1 MFYIVTLTLK
11 QIFKSKKMFVIF
23 ILLFLSLILGIYS
36 IKHGKN
42 GIIVFSDL
50 VYLIYLKFFVLLIT
64 LIFAASLIN
73 DEIRTGEIAFL
84 TTRVSRTKI
93 LMEKYTGYLIA
104 TSLIFMIPLAV
115 TFITMDIYA
124 PQEIPI
130 QILSSYTVVIFLAIA
145 VYGSFYLFISLI
157 ISRPLMFG
165 LFFAFV
171 WEMIAP
177 NISQRVSRATII
189 NYLQSISY
197 KLIKYGRIQDIN
209 SSEFGYSVVILLC
222 IWIIT
227 LLLSIIIFKQK
238 SIE

>member
-1 MFYIVTLTLK
+1 
-11 QIFKSKKMFVIF
+11 
-23 ILLFLSLILGIYS
+23 
-36 IKHGKN
+36 
-42 GIIVFSDL
+42 
-50 VYLIYLKFFVLLIT
+50 
-64 LIFAASLIN
+64 
-73 DEIRTGEIAFL
+73 
-84 TTRVSRTKI
+84 
-93 LMEKYTGYLIA
+93 MEKYTGYLIA

-209 SSEFGYSVVILLC
+209 SSEFGYSVVTLLC

>member
-1 MFYIVTLTLK
+1 MN
-11 QIFKSKKMFVIF
+11 S
-23 ILLFLSLILGIYS
+23 
-36 IKHGKN
+36 
-42 GIIVFSDL
+42 
-50 VYLIYLKFFVLLIT
+50 
-64 LIFAASLIN
+64 
-73 DEIRTGEIAFL
+73 FL

-104 TSLIFMIPLAV
+104 TSLIFMIPPCC
-115 TFITMDIYA
+115 DIHYNGYLCTSGDTHTDS
-124 PQEIPI
+124 IFLYCSD
-130 QILSSYTVVIFLAIA
+130 ILSYCSIWVFL
-145 VYGSFYLFISLI
+145 SFHKPDHIKASDVWT
-157 ISRPLMFG
+157 
-165 LFFAFV
+165 FFAFV

-209 SSEFGYSVVILLC
+209 SSEFGYSVVTLLC